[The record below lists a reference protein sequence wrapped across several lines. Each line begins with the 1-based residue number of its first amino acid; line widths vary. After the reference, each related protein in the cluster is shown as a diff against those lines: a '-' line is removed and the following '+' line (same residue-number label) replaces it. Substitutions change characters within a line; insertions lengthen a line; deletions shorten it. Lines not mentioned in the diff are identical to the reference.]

1 VNQPQFH
8 ARAKP
13 SAVLVLEIR
22 TSGKSEQNNTPISL
36 KIRWRTADENV
47 HRIPAR
53 RASFEVALKADISF
67 AGAAKPRYEAI
78 KGLASKR
85 RHIKTCLPTLRAC
98 SLWLS
103 GNLVPS
109 TPAED

>member
-1 VNQPQFH
+1 
-8 ARAKP
+8 
-13 SAVLVLEIR
+13 VLVLEIR

-67 AGAAKPRYEAI
+67 AGADKPPVLRPLKEPAPEVAVHQY
-78 KGLASKR
+78 R
-85 RHIKTCLPTLRAC
+85 VPTLRA
-98 SLWLS
+98 
-103 GNLVPS
+103 
-109 TPAED
+109 